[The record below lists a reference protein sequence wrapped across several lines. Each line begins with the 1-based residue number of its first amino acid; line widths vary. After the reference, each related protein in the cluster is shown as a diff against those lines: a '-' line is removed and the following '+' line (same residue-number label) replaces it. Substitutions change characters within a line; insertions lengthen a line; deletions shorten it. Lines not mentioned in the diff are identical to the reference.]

1 MSVFSLKIDIADNKF
16 FNGETSPLFSQSQAK
31 LARQFHQKIAGY
43 RPTPLCALDDLANLF
58 GVKKILVKDESKR
71 FGLNAF
77 KMLGGAYAI
86 AQLLCEKYHLDIET
100 LSFEHLKNAIGEK
113 MTFATTTDGNH
124 GRGVAWAAQQLGQNA
139 VIYMPKGSAQERVD
153 AILNLGAECI
163 VTDMNYDDTV
173 RLTMQHAQQHGWE
186 VVQDT
191 AWEGYTKIPTWI
203 MQGYAT
209 LADEA
214 VEQMREMGVT
224 PTHVLL
230 QAGVGAMAGGV
241 LGYLVDVYS
250 PQNLHSIIV
259 EPDKADCIYRSGV
272 KGDIVNVGGDMAT
285 IMAGLA
291 CGEPN
296 PLGWEILRN
305 CATQFISCQDSV
317 AALGMRVL
325 GNPYG
330 NDPRIIS
337 GESGAVGLGVLAAVH
352 YHPQRQSLMEKLALN
367 KDAVVL
373 VISTE
378 ATSWRIQQITRD
390 QVIVTPAP
398 GRSARLP
405 FWRGEGNGRP
415 AELGE
420 MIGDFLHLLADGAF
434 FSGTIPP
441 WLAEENTIANIQGLI
456 EEQRNATGIVPGS
469 RHLVLERCRDEIGD
483 WRIIL
488 HSPYGRRVH
497 EPWAVAIAGRIH
509 ALWGADASVVA
520 SDDGIVARIPDTD
533 GKLPD
538 AAIFLFEPEKLAT
551 PT

>member
-224 PTHVLL
+224 PFCCKPVSEQWPVVCWVIWSTSIARKICTALL
-230 QAGVGAMAGGV
+230 
-241 LGYLVDVYS
+241 L
-250 PQNLHSIIV
+250 NLTKLTV
-259 EPDKADCIYRSGV
+259 
-272 KGDIVNVGGDMAT
+272 
-285 IMAGLA
+285 
-291 CGEPN
+291 
-296 PLGWEILRN
+296 
-305 CATQFISCQDSV
+305 FIAPAS
-317 AALGMRVL
+317 
-325 GNPYG
+325 
-330 NDPRIIS
+330 
-337 GESGAVGLGVLAAVH
+337 
-352 YHPQRQSLMEKLALN
+352 K
-367 KDAVVL
+367 
-373 VISTE
+373 
-378 ATSWRIQQITRD
+378 ATSSTLAVIWPPSWQAWPVANLTRWAGKSY
-390 QVIVTPAP
+390 VTAPPNSSPA
-398 GRSARLP
+398 RTALP
-405 FWRGEGNGRP
+405 
-415 AELGE
+415 
-420 MIGDFLHLLADGAF
+420 H
-434 FSGTIPP
+434 
-441 WLAEENTIANIQGLI
+441 
-456 EEQRNATGIVPGS
+456 
-469 RHLVLERCRDEIGD
+469 
-483 WRIIL
+483 
-488 HSPYGRRVH
+488 
-497 EPWAVAIAGRIH
+497 
-509 ALWGADASVVA
+509 
-520 SDDGIVARIPDTD
+520 
-533 GKLPD
+533 
-538 AAIFLFEPEKLAT
+538 
-551 PT
+551 